1 MVKRFSVLISLVL
14 VAVLLTGCLTP
25 KVNVGIEPNPIKLT
39 AEKLL
44 DNDFVITGI
53 KLNLRTS
60 GFSTGYTIEG
70 VKAVVFDDDDEAI
83 FEKLVDIDTK
93 IPIVPGIPR
102 EEEVPDISLKELFD
116 FDVDLDLDIPID
128 DENYH
133 ERLKEQF
140 SEYYNENWKDKVY
153 KLTVTITGKNPT
165 SDTAEIR
172 FE

>member
-1 MVKRFSVLISLVL
+1 M
-14 VAVLLTGCLTP
+14 
-25 KVNVGIEPNPIKLT
+25 
-39 AEKLL
+39 
-44 DNDFVITGI
+44 
-53 KLNLRTS
+53 
-60 GFSTGYTIEG
+60 
-70 VKAVVFDDDDEAI
+70 
-83 FEKLVDIDTK
+83 
-93 IPIVPGIPR
+93 PGIPR